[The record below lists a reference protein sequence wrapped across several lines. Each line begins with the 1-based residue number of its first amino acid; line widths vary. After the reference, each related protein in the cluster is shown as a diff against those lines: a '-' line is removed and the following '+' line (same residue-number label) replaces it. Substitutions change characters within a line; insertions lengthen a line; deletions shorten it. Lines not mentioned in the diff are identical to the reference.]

1 MKLKILLLA
10 VFAAGLSASLAF
22 ADGGKHKDNG
32 PTCTPV
38 HLEGT
43 VAPQSLTMTVTHS
56 GEGGT
61 VAAGSTVTLAVG
73 TTGQTVRVNVEACSS
88 GGTFTVKHLEL
99 QPMKPKPTGTTTS
112 GEDHHGDKTTTTSTT
127 GGGDDDDQG
136 EHHKGGTTT
145 TTATTTTATT
155 TTSPT
160 TTATTP

>member
-1 MKLKILLLA
+1 MKLKILLLT

-22 ADGGKHKDNG
+22 ADGGKHKDTG

-43 VAPQSLTMTVTHS
+43 IAPQSLTMTVTHA

-88 GGTFTVKHLEL
+88 GGAFTVKHLEL
-99 QPMKPKPTGTTTS
+99 QPVKPKPAGTTTTS
-112 GEDHHGDKTTTTSTT
+112 DEDHHGDKTTTTS
-127 GGGDDDDQG
+127 GEG
-136 EHHKGGTTT
+136 EHEHKG
-145 TTATTTTATT
+145 ATTTTATT
-155 TTSPT
+155 TTSHT
-160 TTATTP
+160 TTTTP

>member
-1 MKLKILLLA
+1 MKLKVLLLA

-22 ADGGKHKDNG
+22 ADDGKHKDKG

-43 VAPQSLTMTVTHS
+43 VAPQSLTMTVTKGS
-56 GEGGT
+56 DGAP
-61 VAAGSTVTLAVG
+61 VAGSSVTLAIG

-99 QPMKPKPTGTTTS
+99 QPMKPKPAGTTT
-112 GEDHHGDKTTTTSTT
+112 GDDDHGDK
-127 GGGDDDDQG
+127 
-136 EHHKGGTTT
+136 HKGG
-145 TTATTTTATT
+145 TTTTATT

>member
-22 ADGGKHKDNG
+22 ADEGKPKDKG

-56 GEGGT
+56 GPDGA

-99 QPMKPKPTGTTTS
+99 QPMKPKPAGTTT
-112 GEDHHGDKTTTTSTT
+112 GDDDHGDKHKTTTN
-127 GGGDDDDQG
+127 
-136 EHHKGGTTT
+136 
-145 TTATTTTATT
+145 
-155 TTSPT
+155 SPT